1 MHRTRICGAS
11 FAIPNAVPSMHQEGE
26 PAHTGAVK
34 YRQKFICWRVGR
46 LVDRKIDLHFKLGTK
61 AQCFQE
67 TGATPRSALVVCFPL
82 FSLRAKGR

>member
-1 MHRTRICGAS
+1 MCVHRTRTCGAS
-11 FAIPNAVPSMHQEGE
+11 FAIPNAVQEAE

-34 YRQKFICWRVGR
+34 YRQKFICWRVGW

-67 TGATPRSALVVCFPL
+67 TGAPR
-82 FSLRAKGR
+82 G